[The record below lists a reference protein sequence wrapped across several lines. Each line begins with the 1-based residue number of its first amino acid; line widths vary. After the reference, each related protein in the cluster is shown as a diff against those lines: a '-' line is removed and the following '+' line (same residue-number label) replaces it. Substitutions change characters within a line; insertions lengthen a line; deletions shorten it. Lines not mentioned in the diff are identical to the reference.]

1 MNDVVFEGPSRIVG
15 YTEVEISPVE
25 QRTRHVV

>member
-15 YTEVEISPVE
+15 YTEVEISPVV
-25 QRTRHVV
+25 QRTGN